1 MAAAT
6 ESCSPDLS
14 VNLCGIELANPVI
27 TASGTSGYGPEYAPL
42 FDINALGGFVTKSVT
57 LHERPGN
64 PQPRTCETASGML
77 NAIGLAN
84 VGLERFCVEKVP
96 FLSQLSI
103 PVIVNVAGHEV
114 SDYVK
119 VCERLDEIDCIAA
132 VELNV
137 SCPNVSD
144 GLEWGTDA
152 KRLASL
158 VQEVRKVVSRCKL
171 IVKLTPNTG
180 DIVGL
185 AKGAIDGGAEILS
198 LINTLRGMAIHVDTR
213 KPMLANVTGGL
224 SGPAI
229 KPVALCMVHQVYQG
243 CARESGIPII
253 AMGGIRTWRD
263 AIEFH
268 LAGATAI
275 AVGTSLFVDPRSPLA
290 LIDGVRDYLNR
301 HQLNSIHDVIG
312 QVQLPSTH

>member
-1 MAAAT
+1 MSDAT
-6 ESCSPDLS
+6 DSYQPDLR
-14 VNLCGIELANPVI
+14 VNLAGIELANPVI

-42 FDINALGGFVTKSVT
+42 LDINALGGFVTKSVT
-57 LHERPGN
+57 LYERPGN

-84 VGLERFCVEKVP
+84 VGVERFCIEKVP
-96 FLSQLSI
+96 FLSTLTI
-103 PVIVNVAGHEV
+103 PTIVNVAGHEV
-114 SDYVK
+114 SDYVQ
-119 VCERLDEIDCIAA
+119 VCEQLDEIDCIAA

-137 SCPNVSD
+137 SCPNVAD

-152 KRLASL
+152 KRLSGL
-158 VQEVRKVVSRCKL
+158 VQEVRAVLSRCKL

-180 DIVGL
+180 NIVEL

-213 KPMLANVTGGL
+213 RPMLANVTGGL

-243 CARESGIPII
+243 CARANGIPII
-253 AMGGIRTWRD
+253 AMGGIRNWRD
-263 AIEFH
+263 AIEFQ

-275 AVGTSLFVDPRSPLA
+275 AVGTSLFVDPRSPIA
-290 LIDGVRDYLNR
+290 LIDGLRAYLKR
-301 HQLNSIHDVIG
+301 HQLKSIREVIG
-312 QVQLPSTH
+312 QIQLPSDH